1 MTIQEKLQALKE
13 ERDPSLKIN
22 RILADKAIAEAVVK
36 MAGLEGVAGKDG
48 YTPVKGKDY
57 YTAEE
62 IDKMVSYIES
72 KIKVPKDGTNGAD
85 GKVGRNGESAIRG
98 VDYWTPKDREEILKQ
113 TLSQIPKPKDG
124 ISPDIKAIV
133 KQVTDGMP
141 PVNFKDEVGKILA
154 SPGMRMLLHGGGISS
169 VAHDATLAG
178 SGTSVDPLRVISA
191 GGVSSVTNSD
201 GTLTISPTTGAV
213 VASLS
218 NTAVTPGI
226 YTNTNLTIDAQGRI
240 TLATNGTG
248 GSPAIGGPI
257 TGGTAGS
264 VLFVN
269 PSGTIAQDNANLF
282 YDSTNH
288 SLNIGTLSAVS
299 STARKVIELNA
310 GGYGEPNAFNV
321 ASDGDKIILY
331 RAAAAAYDGSIGVG
345 SLSDMWFKSSGNA
358 AGAGQFKWFT
368 GIGTF
373 VAMVLSG
380 TGDLSVPAS
389 FTSTSVYTTTINA
402 STINTNE
409 ITASG
414 SGVFQATLNGAATG
428 SYAGAYI
435 RSVAS
440 SAVGYIGLS
449 DSTAGNF
456 FFRDAL
462 CVGTQNAFPFRINT
476 NDTARVTVDAT
487 GNVGIGTI
495 TPGYKL
501 DVSGDIGI
509 GTLGKT
515 LRIATGTNAS
525 KGTGT
530 LVGGSVTINTNAVS
544 SISDVFITDT
554 GGGANIGSLYV
565 SAVSANTSFTVSS
578 TNGLD
583 VSTFNWVL
591 IKSY

>member
-178 SGTSVDPLRVISA
+178 SGTSVDPLK
-191 GGVSSVTNSD
+191 
-201 GTLTISPTTGAV
+201 V
-213 VASLS
+213 V
-218 NTAVTPGI
+218 
-226 YTNTNLTIDAQGRI
+226 
-240 TLATNGTG
+240 G

-389 FTSTSVYTTTINA
+389 FTSASVNTTTINA

-414 SGVFQATLNGAATG
+414 SGIFQATLNGAAAG
-428 SYAGAYI
+428 SYGGAYI

-456 FFRDAL
+456 YFRDAL